1 MYEQNPVAPDDTND
15 AARHYID
22 EGIAVLPAPVGEKEA
37 RITGWPQLILGID
50 AVDEY
55 FPPGELLNIVRVN
68 GTNSNGRGD
77 IDLDRIE
84 TRKVAN
90 YIIPE
95 GTRRFGR
102 EGQIPGH
109 IEVRFTDT
117 VPRTTSY
124 SLPGDGDDRMVLEL
138 RADGS
143 QTLLPPS
150 VYPNGDR
157 CVWENGEVLEAH
169 AVTLRG
175 YAEDIAVSALLL
187 RNYPGEGAQHKFWL
201 GAIGMLIKARHPVER
216 VRRIVE
222 AAARCAN
229 DPEWR
234 HRLRIIDTTMT
245 KFMLGENVAG
255 KKKLGDVAPEV
266 PQILKDWLGIGKITD
281 SGLPHV
287 VVNDCPLREVSDEAT
302 DALVAANEPPEI
314 FVGPGASPGSRKIG
328 RAGP

>member
-1 MYEQNPVAPDDTND
+1 MYEQNPVSSDDTND
-15 AARHYID
+15 AARRYIQ
-22 EGIAVLPAPVGEKEA
+22 EGIAVLPASVGEKEA

-124 SLPGDGDDRMVLEL
+124 SLPGDGDDRMVVEL

-150 VYPNGDR
+150 VYPR
-157 CVWENGEVLEAH
+157 
-169 AVTLRG
+169 T
-175 YAEDIAVSALLL
+175 
-187 RNYPGEGAQHKFWL
+187 
-201 GAIGMLIKARHPVER
+201 AIGASGRTARFSRPTR
-216 VRRIVE
+216 SPFAGTSRIS
-222 AAARCAN
+222 
-229 DPEWR
+229 
-234 HRLRIIDTTMT
+234 L
-245 KFMLGENVAG
+245 
-255 KKKLGDVAPEV
+255 
-266 PQILKDWLGIGKITD
+266 
-281 SGLPHV
+281 S
-287 VVNDCPLREVSDEAT
+287 
-302 DALVAANEPPEI
+302 PPYYL
-314 FVGPGASPGSRKIG
+314 
-328 RAGP
+328 